1 MSSTLSLKN
10 PVHEREMN
18 KHDPSYLPACGAVP
32 ITIIERDAI
41 RASPARLAGSL
52 ALLRT

>member
-1 MSSTLSLKN
+1 
-10 PVHEREMN
+10 MN